1 MDARLARSD
10 NAPIG
15 GGTARGAARNGA
27 QPRRDVFDQRNA
39 TQRTCTRCADIAA
52 AAAVVDDKCDDVW
65 TPD

>member
-39 TQRTCTRCADIAA
+39 TQRNATHVHALRRHRRRSRC
-52 AAAVVDDKCDDVW
+52 
-65 TPD
+65 